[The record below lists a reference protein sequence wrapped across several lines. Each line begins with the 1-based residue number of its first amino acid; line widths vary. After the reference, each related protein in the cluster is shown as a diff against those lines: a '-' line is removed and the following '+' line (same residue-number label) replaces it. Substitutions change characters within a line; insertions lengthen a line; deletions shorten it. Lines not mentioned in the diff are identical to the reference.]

1 MYPVSIGCNQHRT
14 LKKKPLP
21 EGILPVTDYFR
32 KAGYWVSNGDGTR
45 PGRAGKTDYNFEF
58 QVKALFDGP
67 DWRGR
72 KPDQP
77 FFAQMQIH
85 FPHRPFE
92 KDSINPVDR
101 NAVEIPPYYPD
112 HPLTREDMAL
122 YMESVQ
128 LVDEFVGK
136 IMKRL
141 GDDGLLD
148 NTIVMFFGDQ
158 GRPMVRAKQFVY
170 DEGTNTPMIIRFPDR
185 KMAGSRNDQL
195 IINIDIPAT
204 SLALA
209 GIPIPEKMQGQN
221 LFSKKKREFVFT
233 TRDRMDETVDRI
245 RAVRSDKFKFIRN
258 YYPERPYA
266 QFNTYKVTMYPVL
279 TLMKVLH
286 KQGQLTPEQALFMG
300 PDREAEEFYDLDSD
314 PFEMKNLAK
323 VPAYSSEIKRHR
335 KALDKWVSEND
346 KGVYPED
353 KAETDYWKDDA
364 AKAYVVKMKSYG
376 LSTDISDED
385 FLEWWMTRFNTGTAQ
400 AKSSDTF
407 SFAFMT
413 DIHLDYSS
421 ATLEDFSRATGKLNS
436 LKPDFVLTGG
446 DNVRDV
452 RRARGSF
459 ADSLYNLYLT
469 EVKKL
474 EMPVYTAFGNH

>member
-1 MYPVSIGCNQHRT
+1 
-14 LKKKPLP
+14 
-21 EGILPVTDYFR
+21 
-32 KAGYWVSNGDGTR
+32 
-45 PGRAGKTDYNFEF
+45 
-58 QVKALFDGP
+58 
-67 DWRGR
+67 
-72 KPDQP
+72 
-77 FFAQMQIH
+77 
-85 FPHRPFE
+85 
-92 KDSINPVDR
+92 
-101 NAVEIPPYYPD
+101 
-112 HPLTREDMAL
+112 
-122 YMESVQ
+122 
-128 LVDEFVGK
+128 
-136 IMKRL
+136 
-141 GDDGLLD
+141 
-148 NTIVMFFGDQ
+148 
-158 GRPMVRAKQFVY
+158 
-170 DEGTNTPMIIRFPDR
+170 
-185 KMAGSRNDQL
+185 MAGSRNDQL

-221 LFSKKKREFVFT
+221 LFSKKKREFVCT

-436 LKPDFVLTGG
+436 LKPDFGLTGG
-446 DNVRDV
+446 DNVREV

-474 EMPVYTAFGNH
+474 EMPVYTAFGNHESFGVDNPGVAPGNRLYGKKMFEEKIGKTYYSFSHKGWKFFMLDNIFDTLSGRYRYIGRIDDVQMKWLEAELAGTDPETPIVICSHIPFISSIAAHRAQLSGDISFSYFCNQYVPCWRILL